1 MRETAVA
8 ANDSQASDSQASDE
22 ARFVSAADAAQALGV
37 AVPTLYAYVGRK
49 HIRTRRMLGTRQTQ
63 YWWPDIERVRSRERL
78 PGREQNDP
86 GVVHETS
93 ITLMTQRGPF
103 YRGQSAIE
111 LAKSHSFESVAALL
125 WNVDEASVFTAK
137 PIG

>member
-1 MRETAVA
+1 M
-8 ANDSQASDSQASDE
+8 S
-22 ARFVSAADAAQALGV
+22 G
-37 AVPTLYAYVGRK
+37 GR
-49 HIRTRRMLGTRQTQ
+49 TF
-63 YWWPDIERVRSRERL
+63 ERVRSRERL
-78 PGREQNDP
+78 PGREQNAP

-111 LAKSHSFESVAALL
+111 LAKSHTFESVAALL

-137 PIG
+137 LIAVPKEFRTLRKLLHGGPVDLASASFPF